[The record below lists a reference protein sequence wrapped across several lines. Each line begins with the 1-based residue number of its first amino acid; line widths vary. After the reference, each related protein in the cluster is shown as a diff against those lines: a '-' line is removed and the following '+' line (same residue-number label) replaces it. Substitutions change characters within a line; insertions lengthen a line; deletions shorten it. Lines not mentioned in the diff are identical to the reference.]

1 MKSKSLRY
9 MVFAAGLVI
18 VAGSLIFTFMAKA
31 ASDAESL
38 SVVNVSDEKKP
49 GYVLYWPKALGSAKV
64 ERGDGK
70 GAFSTIG
77 QTDLGYFADYEVTKG
92 TPYTYRVTAGSKT
105 LTANSNDESPGKPE
119 ISDIKI
125 AAGAVGQSE
134 ASVIITFKT
143 DRLAKSQVF
152 HGTTASYDQ
161 NTEMKESLN
170 QSHTVLIEKLKPTTT
185 YHFKVKAQD
194 KSGKYQTESEDQT
207 FTTPTPP
214 TDQTILQ
221 IIMDALSKAFE
232 GFAKWLR
239 D

>member
-1 MKSKSLRY
+1 MKSKSSFY
-9 MVFAAGLVI
+9 MALGVGLVI
-18 VAGSLIFTFMAKA
+18 VAGSLIFAFLVKA
-31 ASDAESL
+31 ASDKESL
-38 SVVNVSDEKKP
+38 SVVNVSDEKRP
-49 GYVLYWPKALGSAKV
+49 GYVLYWPKTLGSAKI

-70 GAFSTIG
+70 AAFSTIG

-92 TPYTYRVTAGSKT
+92 AAYTYKVTAGGKT
-105 LTANSNDESPGKPE
+105 LTANSNDELPGKPE
-119 ISDIKI
+119 ISNIKI
-125 AAGAVGQSE
+125 EAGAVGQSE

-152 HGTTASYDQ
+152 HGATSSYDQ

-170 QSHTVLIEKLKPTTT
+170 QSHTILIEKLKPATT
-185 YHFKVKAQD
+185 YHFKVKVQD
-194 KSGKYQTESEDQT
+194 KTGKYQSESEDQT

-214 TDQTILQ
+214 TDETILQ